1 MDYAFRGCGTL
12 KKRPDFGEKGAG
24 TMAGKKRKRG
34 FTLIELLIVMAIIGI
49 LAAVAIPMYKNY
61 LIRAKVADV
70 ANAMRYIATA
80 MNNYMIDLTVGG
92 GTSAWPACP
101 DLPAIQ
107 TSLGVGLSNVSRI
120 GAAQISHDTGEI
132 VATLVNV
139 DGLVDGRTL
148 TLTPVV
154 GPDGSVSWTWG
165 GTIETRFIPKQ

>member
-1 MDYAFRGCGTL
+1 
-12 KKRPDFGEKGAG
+12 
-24 TMAGKKRKRG
+24 MAGRKRKRG
-34 FTLIELLIVMAIIGI
+34 FTLIELLIVIAIIGI

-61 LIRAKVADV
+61 LIRAKVTDV

-92 GTSAWPACP
+92 GTNAWPSCP

-107 TSLGVGLSNVSRI
+107 TSLGVGLSSVTRI

-132 VATLVNV
+132 AARLVNI
-139 DGLVDGRTL
+139 DGAVNGQTL

-154 GPDGSVSWTWG
+154 SPDGSISWTWG
-165 GTIETRFIPKQ
+165 GTIEARFLPNE